1 MDVEYLN
8 YEKRASMIKKIMY
21 IGSQYE
27 YSKKENGE
35 SLNKKAFYNSFVELG
50 YKLSPIWYDDDYED
64 LQQEII
70 KTANTLKPDLIFFI
84 LQESQIETSTLAAL
98 KKDKHYLVNWFGDDQ
113 WRFDDFTSRFASY
126 FDVCITTDKFSIDK
140 YHKLGQ
146 KNVIRSQ
153 WASLKSDIEY
163 KNVQYKYDV
172 SFIGGANP
180 FRKWFVKELK
190 KRNIHVHCFGN
201 GWNNGRVS
209 YQEMEEVFAT
219 SKINLNISNSTQY
232 DIRYLLSN
240 PRNII
245 STLRAKKNKSQTKAR
260 IFEIPAQGGFE
271 LTEYVPSLEDYF
283 HVGKEV
289 ACYKDID
296 EAELLIKYFLKHD
309 CEREAI
315 KIAGV
320 RRARENHTYV
330 NRIQLFMQELE
341 KYVK

>member
-1 MDVEYLN
+1 
-8 YEKRASMIKKIMY
+8 MIKTIMY

-35 SLNKKAFYNSFVELG
+35 SLNKKAFYSSFIELG
-50 YKLSPIWYDDDYED
+50 YKLKPIWYDDDHED
-64 LQQEII
+64 LQHEII
-70 KTANTLKPDLIFFI
+70 NTADELKPDLIFCI
-84 LQESQIETSTLAAL
+84 LQENQIEASTLERL
-98 KKDKHYLVNWFGDDQ
+98 KKNKHYVVNWFGDDQ
-113 WRFDDFTSRFASY
+113 WRFEDFTSKYANY
-126 FDVCITTDKFSIDK
+126 FDVCITTDKFSLDK
-140 YHKLGQ
+140 YHKSGQ
-146 KNVIRSQ
+146 KNIIRSQ

-163 KNVQYKYDV
+163 TNIQYKYDV
-172 SFIGGANP
+172 SFIGGANS
-180 FRKWFVKELK
+180 FRRWFVKELA
-190 KRNIHVHCFGN
+190 KRDVCVHCFGS
-201 GWNNGRVS
+201 GWDNGRVS
-209 YQEMEEVFAT
+209 YEEMEEIFAK

-245 STLRAKKNKSQTKAR
+245 TTLRAKKNKSQTKAR

-283 HVGKEV
+283 DIGKEIS
-289 ACYKDID
+289 CYKDID

-309 CEREAI
+309 SEREEI

-320 RRARENHTYV
+320 NRARQDHIFT